1 MKEDLAKKQ
10 STNKDRAGLAEDGND
25 NGYLLIV

>member
-10 STNKDRAGLAEDGND
+10 STNKDRASLVEDGND